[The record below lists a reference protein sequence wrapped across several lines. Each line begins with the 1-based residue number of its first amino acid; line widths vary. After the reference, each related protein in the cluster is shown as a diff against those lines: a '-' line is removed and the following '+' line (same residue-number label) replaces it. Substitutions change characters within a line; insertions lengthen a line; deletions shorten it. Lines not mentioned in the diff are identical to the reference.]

1 MDQII
6 VFIVIAFILLS
17 LYFNWMGTALTF
29 MVGVLV
35 LGLFGVL
42 TPREILIGF
51 GNEQIWLIVVL
62 LIIGDIIRKKGI
74 LNRFFNF
81 VLNRKND
88 SPKMFR
94 LRMMIAVAPLSS
106 FLNNTPLVA
115 ILMPYVN
122 NWGQRYNVSS
132 SKLLIPLSYAAILG
146 GTLTLIGTST
156 NLIVN
161 GFVESQILYTEPMSL
176 SMFDF
181 TLVGLP
187 MLIIGILYL
196 HFFSDKLL
204 PERKPP
210 VDEVSENPRNY
221 IVDTIVSSK
230 SSLVGKSVQE
240 AGLRNLK
247 GLFLAEI
254 YKENITISP
263 VLPSQIIEKGDVLS
277 FAGDTNTISN
287 SLRQI
292 DGLEPVELGMYKH
305 KNKTKM
311 VEVVLSHNSDMVDKT
326 IKEMGFRS
334 NFDAVVIA
342 VHRNGEKV
350 SGKIG
355 SIRLN
360 SGDVLLLITGE
371 DFDKRIKSITDFYIL
386 TKGPTYYKPQIL
398 EGTVLIGGLL
408 IAITLSVLKI
418 LPLFIGVSITM
429 MLAVAFKIVHP
440 KDLNRSIDFNLVVII
455 ALSLALGTAMVKSGA
470 ADIIVHGLIPLLQPF
485 GIIGIMVGLYIVTSL
500 LAAYI
505 TNLAAVALIFPIALS
520 FAHTEALNPIPF
532 VLLIAFAAAANFM
545 TPMGYQT
552 NLMVYGPGGYKFT
565 DYFKIGAPLTIIYM
579 IGTVGILYG
588 VYFFK

>member
-42 TPREILIGF
+42 SPQEMLIGF
-51 GNEQIWLIVVL
+51 GNEQIWLIIVL

-254 YKENITISP
+254 YKENIIISP

-588 VYFFK
+588 VYF

>member
-42 TPREILIGF
+42 SPQEMLIGF

-254 YKENITISP
+254 YKENIIISP

-408 IAITLSVLKI
+408 IAIALSVLKI

-588 VYFFK
+588 VYF

>member
-1 MDQII
+1 M
-6 VFIVIAFILLS
+6 
-17 LYFNWMGTALTF
+17 TF
-29 MVGVLV
+29 MVGILV
-35 LGLFGVL
+35 LGIFGVL
-42 TPREILIGF
+42 SPKEILIGF
-51 GNEQIWLIVVL
+51 GNEQIWLIIVL

-74 LNRFFNF
+74 LNRFFDF
-81 VLNRKND
+81 VLNNENS
-88 SPKMFR
+88 SPRMFR

-115 ILMPYVN
+115 ILMPYVS
-122 NWGQRYNVSS
+122 NWGNRYNVPS

-161 GFVESQILYTEPMSL
+161 GFVESQTLYSENLYL

-187 MLIIGILYL
+187 MLVIGILYL
-196 HFFSDKLL
+196 FFFSDLLL
-204 PERKPP
+204 PDRKPP

-221 IVDTIVSSK
+221 IVDTIVNKGSN
-230 SSLVGKSVQE
+230 LIGKSVQG

-254 YKENITISP
+254 HKKNKVISP
-263 VLPSQIIEKGDVLS
+263 VLPSHIIEEDDILS

-287 SLRQI
+287 SLTQI
-292 DGLEPVELGMYKH
+292 EGLEPVELGVYKH
-305 KNKTKM
+305 KNETKM
-311 VEVVLSHNSDMVDKT
+311 VEVVLSHNSDMVGKT
-326 IKEMGFRS
+326 IKEMGFRGK
-334 NFDAVVIA
+334 FDAVVIA
-342 VHRNGEKV
+342 VHRNGVKV

-360 SGDVLLLITGE
+360 SGDVLLMIAGE
-371 DFDKRIKSITDFYIL
+371 DFTKRIKSITDFYLL
-386 TKGPTYYKPQIL
+386 TTGPTYYKPQIL
-398 EGTVLIGGLL
+398 EGTILIGGLIL
-408 IAITLSVLKI
+408 AIVLSIFKF

-440 KDLNRSIDFNLVVII
+440 KDLNRSIDFNLIIII

-470 ADIIVHGLIPLLQPF
+470 ADMVVHGLIPLFKPF
-485 GIIGIMVGLYIVTSL
+485 GVIGIMFGLYFITSI

-505 TNLAAVALIFPIALS
+505 TNLASVALVFPIALAY
-520 FAHTEALNPIPF
+520 AHNEALNPMPF

-545 TPMGYQT
+545 TPIGYQT
-552 NLMVYGPGGYKFT
+552 NLMVYGSGGYKFT
-565 DYFKIGAPLTIIYM
+565 DYFKIGAPLTLLYM
-579 IGTVGILYG
+579 IGTVSILNYW
-588 VYFFK
+588 YF